1 LKFKTLVIDHDL
13 YTLRKLTFIIGIVSF
28 SIEVILISLRSMNLA
43 SILFLISILFL
54 FATFWL
60 NEKYKVYKKVYTEF
74 LSENYAIDILN
85 HGSFE
90 FTKESLNYRNKKNIK
105 KRNWNEILKYE
116 LIDKKHLFLL
126 NKNSELNLIISETE
140 MDKPDF
146 NKVLNFIRERIK

>member
-1 LKFKTLVIDHDL
+1 
-13 YTLRKLTFIIGIVSF
+13 
-28 SIEVILISLRSMNLA
+28 
-43 SILFLISILFL
+43 
-54 FATFWL
+54 L